1 MARKATARDIPTAV
15 NETCLWLPGSEM
27 RPAHGSPDYKVAG
40 KSFATFVINHHGD
53 GRVALWLAAPPGAQ
67 RRFVHDEPEHY
78 FVPPYV
84 GPRGWLGVH
93 LNKGL
98 PWVHV
103 ARRVREAYEQVAPR
117 KLVAE
122 LGPTPA
128 LAPPTVDIDPEV
140 FDPLSPPRPKK
151 IVGQLRT
158 LCLALPETSESLQ
171 FGQPCWRAGKKT
183 FCSVHRYQRRLTLSA
198 WVGVEQQVN
207 LTFSPRYRIPAYSG
221 GNGWIELDM
230 EDEVNWAEVA
240 ALLDTSYR
248 HFALQ
253 RMLNAL
259 AGGPTSG
266 LPAANGTAAAKGGAA
281 ANAKAAAKAGAKG
294 RTIAKPAPKR
304 TTTVTATKPDVA
316 KARVRKASASTA
328 TVAPK
333 PKSRPRTAPRS
344 GR

>member
-1 MARKATARDIPTAV
+1 
-15 NETCLWLPGSEM
+15 M

-67 RRFVHDEPEHY
+67 RRFVRDEPEHY

-98 PWVHV
+98 PWEHV

-117 KLVAE
+117 KLSAE
-122 LGPTPA
+122 LGATPS
-128 LAPPTVDIDPEV
+128 LSPPTIDLDPEV
-140 FDPLSPPRPKK
+140 FDPLSSPRPKQ
-151 IVGQLRT
+151 IVGQLRQ
-158 LCLALPETSESLQ
+158 LCLALPETNEGLQ
-171 FGQPCWRAGKKT
+171 FGQPCWRAGKKA
-183 FCSVHRYQRRLTLSA
+183 FCSVHRYQRRLTLSV
-198 WVGVEQQVN
+198 WVGVEQQVS
-207 LTFSPRYRIPAYSG
+207 LTFSSRYRIPAYSG
-221 GNGWIELDM
+221 GNGWIELDL

-259 AGGPTSG
+259 AGAPALAVAPSTGAGPGTKPAGTKPATVRKTS
-266 LPAANGTAAAKGGAA
+266 ASRAKGATNSKSAA
-281 ANAKAAAKAGAKG
+281 L
-294 RTIAKPAPKR
+294 
-304 TTTVTATKPDVA
+304 
-316 KARVRKASASTA
+316 
-328 TVAPK
+328 
-333 PKSRPRTAPRS
+333 RS